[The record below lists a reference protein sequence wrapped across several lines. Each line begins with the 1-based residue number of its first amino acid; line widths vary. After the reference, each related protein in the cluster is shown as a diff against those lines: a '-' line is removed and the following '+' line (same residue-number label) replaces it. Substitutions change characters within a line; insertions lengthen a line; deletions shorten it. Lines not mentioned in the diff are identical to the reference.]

1 MTSFGWKRRV
11 GEKVSRAAAQTFEA
25 AAAAAAAVGEDGAAE
40 PGVDWLHVTKRRRET
55 LLEDCAAKSK
65 RLKDEGAFFSEN
77 GRYWEAIGR
86 WDEAIQLTPECAAL
100 YEMKAQVLM
109 ILNEVF
115 QAVQAAEV
123 AVRLKPRWWE
133 AWQTLGRAQLS
144 LGEVALALRTF
155 QQAVHAFPG
164 ERSLWDEDLCWA
176 VELRRRQRELAEV
189 GAEEEPAPELPD
201 YDFESDELVAACAA
215 IAERE
220 QAARRTPAPIFVSAS
235 GAGEEGEGEGEGE
248 GEEDPQQSRS
258 FVQAR

>member
-100 YEMKAQVLM
+100 YEMKAQ
-109 ILNEVF
+109 
-115 QAVQAAEV
+115 
-123 AVRLKPRWWE
+123 
-133 AWQTLGRAQLS
+133 
-144 LGEVALALRTF
+144 ALRTF